1 MQVSDDKLADLN
13 ETLRVYMDHVKSGA
27 IDGKL
32 CEYNQG
38 MLNGL
43 EVALAYLED
52 RPVFFID
59 QDSKYDPY
67 DLERFPEYFL

>member
-1 MQVSDDKLADLN
+1 MQVSDDKLAGLN

-43 EVALAYLED
+43 EVALI
-52 RPVFFID
+52 R
-59 QDSKYDPY
+59 
-67 DLERFPEYFL
+67 